1 MLPGYMQGTPDEI
14 TQRSQQARQEQQ
26 RYGRPWNPALDALE
40 AFSYQSPEYQ
50 NQSFASAAQGAAPGP
65 MSPWQTYSAVLNA
78 RGAQSPFGGAPSSIA
93 QNPQSTWNTN
103 QEGPRPW
110 GAGPMSGLQQ
120 AMQPPRPAGPGSPMG
135 AGYPRT
141 GR

>member
-1 MLPGYMQGTPDEI
+1 MLPPYMQGTPDELR
-14 TQRSQQARQEQQ
+14 QRAQQGRAAQDQQ
-26 RYGRPWNPALDALE
+26 YRSNVAAFDSGPEGYMNGPLGHNAAWAMKSRPWSPALDALE
-40 AFSYQSPEYQ
+40 SFSYQSPEYQ

-103 QEGPRPW
+103 P
-110 GAGPMSGLQQ
+110 AFKGLQ
-120 AMQPPRPAGPGSPMG
+120 R
-135 AGYPRT
+135 YR
-141 GR
+141 